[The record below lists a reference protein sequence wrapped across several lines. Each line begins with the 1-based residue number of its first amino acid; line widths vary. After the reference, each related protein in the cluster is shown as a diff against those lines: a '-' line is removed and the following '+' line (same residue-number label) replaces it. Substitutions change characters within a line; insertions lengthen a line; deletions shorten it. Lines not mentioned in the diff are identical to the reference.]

1 MTNRRQVPT
10 YIPSV
15 QTCLRFQNPPETR
28 NAHISRGFSPSTS
41 QLCISRQTV
50 STWLEKM
57 ILMNILGGCYLGTGL
72 LGFACMRELVYWV
85 LSVCRNMSTAV
96 CLYGGTCPL
105 LFYPSVR
112 TCLQV
117 VACMRE
123 LVCKYPLPCLAKCTC
138 RQKEDFATEERV
150 SFTTA

>member
-1 MTNRRQVPT
+1 MAL
-10 YIPSV
+10 IP
-15 QTCLRFQNPPETR
+15 PKYP
-28 NAHISRGFSPSTS
+28 FSIPFGLFSS
-41 QLCISRQTV
+41 QLCISRQAV
-50 STWLEKM
+50 SIWLEKM

-112 TCLQV
+112 TCLLFHIH
-117 VACMRE
+117 APKSTICYSLSRFPFSYMSSPHHSR
-123 LVCKYPLPCLAKCTC
+123 A
-138 RQKEDFATEERV
+138 RQ
-150 SFTTA
+150 SS